1 MSEEELTAPQ
11 QAATTVTEPEAA
23 TQPTAVDDMPLTPE
37 AQLAAEL
44 IAAKEEAAKNL
55 DGWLRAQAEFANARK
70 RFEKQRAEA
79 YQNATADVII
89 NLLPILDD
97 FDRALANVPAAISG
111 DPWFEGILLVQ
122 RKLNNILETFK
133 VIPITA
139 VGQPFDPTL
148 HEAIMPEESSE
159 HPSGTV
165 TREMQKG
172 YRLGDRIIRPALVYV
187 AA

>member
-1 MSEEELTAPQ
+1 MREKIVSEEELTTPQ
-11 QAATTVTEPEAA
+11 QAV
-23 TQPTAVDDMPLTPE
+23 TAVAEPAAASETTLTPE

-44 IAAKEEAAKNL
+44 AAAREEAAKNL

-79 YQNATADVII
+79 YQNATADVIT

-97 FDRALANVPAAISG
+97 FERAIATVPPATSG

-122 RKLNNILETFK
+122 RKLNNLLETFK
-133 VIPITA
+133 VTPITA

-148 HEAIMPEESSE
+148 HEAIMPEESTE
-159 HPSGTV
+159 YASGTV